1 MRSDSGWASAQVPT
15 LVFSNQQ
22 QKPTYVAPAVK
33 ASEAERLRADI
44 EAFLRNGGQIQ
55 QLTPPSATKHNGREA

>member
-15 LVFSNQQ
+15 FIFSNPQ

-33 ASEAERLRADI
+33 ASEADRLRADI
-44 EAFLRNGGQIQ
+44 EAFLSRGGQIEQ
-55 QLTPPSATKHNGREA
+55 VTPPSTTKRNGRGA

>member
-1 MRSDSGWASAQVPT
+1 MRTDSGWASAQVPT
-15 LVFSNQQ
+15 FVFSNQQ

-44 EAFLRNGGQIQ
+44 EAFLRNGGRIE
-55 QLTPPSATKHNGREA
+55 QLTALGNAKRNGREA

>member
-15 LVFSNQQ
+15 YVFSNQQ

-33 ASEAERLRADI
+33 ASESERLRADI
-44 EAFLRNGGQIQ
+44 EAFLRNGGRIEQVT
-55 QLTPPSATKHNGREA
+55 TPSPTKRNGREA

>member
-15 LVFSNQQ
+15 FVFTNPQ

-33 ASEAERLRADI
+33 ESEAERLRADV
-44 EAFLRNGGQIQ
+44 EAFLRAGGRIEQVA
-55 QLTPPSATKHNGREA
+55 PPRPAKRNGRGT

>member
-15 LVFSNQQ
+15 FVFSNQQ

-44 EAFLRNGGQIQ
+44 EAFLRNGGRI
-55 QLTPPSATKHNGREA
+55 E

>member
-1 MRSDSGWASAQVPT
+1 MRTDSGWASAQVPT
-15 LVFSNQQ
+15 FVSNQQ

-44 EAFLRNGGQIQ
+44 EAFLRNGGQIEQ
-55 QLTPPSATKHNGREA
+55 VTTPSTVKRNGREA